1 MANLEEQAIELV
13 RKRKEEADAR
23 KRQIAQEEA
32 AQLAQITRT
41 REIIGE
47 LIELARRY
55 DVPTQVLYKGVTAR
69 KKMRADPSRI
79 VANVLV
85 LAPNYAE
92 GWGITERGELYR
104 IGKEKGKFFSYE
116 GPIAPESRPSLITES
131 WAVSAAA
138 AIITQRS
145 RRSGAD
151 S

>member
-1 MANLEEQAIELV
+1 MASLEEQAIELV
-13 RKRKEEADAR
+13 QKRKEQADAR
-23 KRQIAQEEA
+23 KRKIAEEEA
-32 AQLAQITRT
+32 ALLAQIARG
-41 REIIGE
+41 REIISE
-47 LIELARRY
+47 LVELARRY
-55 DVPTQVLYKGVTAR
+55 DVPTQVLYKGVAGR

-85 LAPNYAE
+85 IELNYAE

-116 GPIAPESRPSLITES
+116 GPIAPEWRPSFFTES

-138 AIITQRS
+138 AIVTQRS
-145 RRSGAD
+145 RQSGAD